1 MVKWLTTS
9 ATTTTNTTHF
19 VIGEIEDFEV
29 LGLGEEV
36 GQLVEGGQSVVR
48 EVDGLQLRNVF
59 FDDLKK
65 FDLVSFQ
72 RLLEVS
78 SKFRQKG
85 IFQIAG
91 KRYLKP
97 IF

>member
-1 MVKWLTTS
+1 MVNHFSHHHYLDK
-9 ATTTTNTTHF
+9 THF

-65 FDLVSFQ
+65 FEPFSVQ
-72 RLLEVS
+72 RLPEVS
-78 SKFRQKG
+78 RKFRQKL
-85 IFQIAG
+85 IFKLQGRDI
-91 KRYLKP
+91 
-97 IF
+97 